1 MNSPPAAMPHA
12 TLLDTLAAAEL
23 ALAHFNAHRTSAA
36 EGAAIDLGGSPHW
49 RWLADASRPASA
61 YYSRAIA
68 RHAGQL
74 PAEALAELPTA
85 LAAVEL
91 RPSEFRPDLAAAL
104 QAAGFRPEGALCY
117 LAGRPPLE
125 RLLPAHPVRRL
136 TASETPLC
144 FDLLESAGTP
154 FPPARRAA
162 KQHYYC
168 SDAFQFFIAT
178 EPAGAVLGWSTLFL
192 DGGTAFLG
200 NAFTRPQARGRGVH
214 AALLAARLN
223 AAAQAGVE
231 RVFTDVEHGS
241 QSQANCERLGLRTV
255 TLNTL
260 WLRQA

>member
-1 MNSPPAAMPHA
+1 MPHA

-23 ALAHFNAHRTSAA
+23 AFAHFNAHRTSAA

-68 RHAGQL
+68 RHAG
-74 PAEALAELPTA
+74 
-85 LAAVEL
+85 
-91 RPSEFRPDLAAAL
+91 
-104 QAAGFRPEGALCY
+104 
-117 LAGRPPLE
+117 
-125 RLLPAHPVRRL
+125 
-136 TASETPLC
+136 
-144 FDLLESAGTP
+144 TP

-162 KQHYYC
+162 KQRYYC

-178 EPAGAVLGWSTLFL
+178 EPTGAVLGWSTLFL

-223 AAAQAGVE
+223 AAAQAGGE